1 MKILN
6 NGQNYLFLSL
16 FHSNVTERDCPFWPL
31 FSTLVLYSEL
41 MAPTEFLSNIK
52 PILLLSVIENLKYNF
67 QIIYRY
73 VWVLMI
79 PNKVKMHT
87 ELFERWLA
95 DLTISVLRSTQLLQ
109 FNWKGV
115 FFVPVSTLTVMSQ
128 HPAEHF
134 F

>member
-16 FHSNVTERDCPFWPL
+16 FNSNVTERDSPFWPL

-41 MAPTEFLSNIK
+41 MAPNEFLSNIK
-52 PILLLSVIENLKYNF
+52 PRLLLSVIENLKYNF

-73 VWVLMI
+73 VWLLMI
-79 PNKVKMHT
+79 PNKVEMHT

-95 DLTISVLRSTQLLQ
+95 
-109 FNWKGV
+109 N
-115 FFVPVSTLTVMSQ
+115 
-128 HPAEHF
+128 
-134 F
+134 